1 MKYNT
6 QNAKIASIKE
16 ETLVLGIDVGSETHY
31 VRAFDWRNYE
41 FSDKP
46 LAFSNDEAGF
56 LTFMAWVE
64 DIKEKAGKTAVIPGM
79 EPTGHYW
86 FNLGKFLQDS
96 GMRPVHVNPHHVKK
110 SKEMDD
116 NNPDKNDR
124 KDPKTIAALVNEG
137 RFSYPYIPT
146 GVYAEIRSLSN
157 LRFQT
162 QEEITRIRNRI
173 ARWIS
178 IYFPEYKDVYG
189 ELDAVSGMMVLQE
202 APLPMKIKELGAEG
216 INQIW
221 RKGETFIADE
231 TYIKVRGIKTYVW
244 LIMNA
249 ACRSII
255 GYQVS
260 DNRGVGPCILA
271 MRMAFR
277 GLKTLP
283 EHFQF
288 IADGYSAYPLAAME
302 FARKFDKNFTFQ
314 ITQVLGLTNDD
325 AVSKEYRPFKQIV
338 ERLNRTY
345 KASYRKTN
353 GFDNIEGANYDLAL
367 WVAYYNFLR
376 PHKRNNYKVLN
387 SELCKKVTLNVS

>member
-1 MKYNT
+1 MHWNLLFQVT
-6 QNAKIASIKE
+6 

-56 LTFMAWVE
+56 LTFIAWVE
-64 DIKEKAGKTAVIPGM
+64 DIKEKSGKTAVIPGM

-146 GVYAEIRSLSN
+146 GIYAEIRSLSN

-189 ELDAVSGMMVLQE
+189 KLDAVSGLMVLKE
-202 APLPMKIKELGAEG
+202 VPLPKRIKELGAEG

-221 RKGETFIADE
+221 RNAKLRGAGMKRARTLLSAAEHSVGSQEAPETASLEIRNLLEDYEKYKGCRLRWRKD
-231 TYIKVRGIKTYVW
+231 
-244 LIMNA
+244 A
-249 ACRSII
+249 AR
-255 GYQVS
+255 YQEAR
-260 DNRGVGPCILA
+260 NECPGCI
-271 MRMAFR
+271 RR
-277 GLKTLP
+277 
-283 EHFQF
+283 
-288 IADGYSAYPLAAME
+288 
-302 FARKFDKNFTFQ
+302 
-314 ITQVLGLTNDD
+314 
-325 AVSKEYRPFKQIV
+325 
-338 ERLNRTY
+338 
-345 KASYRKTN
+345 
-353 GFDNIEGANYDLAL
+353 
-367 WVAYYNFLR
+367 
-376 PHKRNNYKVLN
+376 
-387 SELCKKVTLNVS
+387 